1 MTCLSVIEKLLILV
15 DEGELQDIDIVSDGK
30 SGLEEEKI
38 VIFFRRGQGETVVN
52 LVVNVVPLVVVFTL
66 VAVLRVMLTSQV
78 VRLGGMR
85 GFRMLS
91 QAGLAGEH
99 LSTVVTFQ
107 LFLRLGLGIML
118 KQKHQSNINPI
129 PIWFRLIGLQT
140 KKVCDKN
147 HIVVEFF

>member
-66 VAVLRVMLTSQV
+66 VAVLRVM
-78 VRLGGMR
+78 M
-85 GFRMLS
+85 
-91 QAGLAGEH
+91 
-99 LSTVVTFQ
+99 TF
-107 LFLRLGLGIML
+107 
-118 KQKHQSNINPI
+118 
-129 PIWFRLIGLQT
+129 
-140 KKVCDKN
+140 
-147 HIVVEFF
+147 